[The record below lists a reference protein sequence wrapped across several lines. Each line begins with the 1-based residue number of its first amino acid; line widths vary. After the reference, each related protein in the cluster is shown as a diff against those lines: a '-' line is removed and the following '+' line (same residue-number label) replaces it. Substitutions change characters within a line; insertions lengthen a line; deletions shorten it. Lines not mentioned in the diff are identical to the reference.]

1 MGVSN
6 YDIATA
12 AFRRDRTQD
21 YELSILTGVDS
32 FAYIIRDR
40 TQNQLLAYRSYSF
53 GREEQTDYPAALQR
67 LIAADERL
75 QDTRYGKTV
84 LAWDTPVLTLV
95 PAALYTPGNPT
106 AYLDQLTVIGLDDE
120 VRHEHFQELDGEL
133 IYAARRDHIHAAE
146 EQLHA
151 LRTQHYGG
159 ALLTAWGRR
168 SRRLGE
174 ESISCSIR
182 DNRLFLAGHRNGA
195 LLYFNTF
202 RYDNSQ
208 DGVYYLLLAFDQCGF
223 TPDRVPLYL
232 SGEVTTSG
240 ELYNQF
246 YRYVE
251 DVRFSAYPTPPAAP
265 PELSGLPPHLY
276 FDLLC
281 LG

>member
-6 YDIATA
+6 YDIASA
-12 AFRRDRTQD
+12 AFAPDRTQD

-40 TQNQLLAYRSYSF
+40 TENRLLAYRSYSF
-53 GREEQTDYPAALQR
+53 GAEEKRDWPSAFGKLV
-67 LIAADERL
+67 AADDRL
-75 QDTRYGKTV
+75 RDRHYGKSV

-95 PAALYTPGNPT
+95 PAALYSNGNPA

-120 VRHEHFQELDGEL
+120 VRHEHFHELDGEL
-133 IYAARRDHIHAAE
+133 IFCAKGDFIFAAE
-146 EQLHA
+146 TQLRT
-151 LRTQHYGG
+151 LRTQHVAGG
-159 ALLTAWGRR
+159 LLTAWGMRA
-168 SRRLGE
+168 RRLGHL
-174 ESISCSIR
+174 SISCSVR
-182 DNRLFLAGHRNGA
+182 ENRLFIAGHRKGA
-195 LLYFNTF
+195 LEFYNTF
-202 RYDNSQ
+202 HFDSAQ
-208 DGVYYLLLAFDQCGF
+208 DGVYFLLLAYEQCGF

-232 SGEVTTSG
+232 SGDVTATG

-251 DVRFSAYPTPPAAP
+251 DIRFSVYPAPPAAP
-265 PELSGLPPHLY
+265 PELAGLPPHLY

>member
-6 YDIATA
+6 YDIASA

-53 GREEQTDYPAALQR
+53 GREERQSWPAALER
-67 LIAADERL
+67 IIAADDRL
-75 QDTRYGKTV
+75 RETRYGKTV

-95 PAALYTPGNPT
+95 PEALYTPGNPA
-106 AYLDQLTVIGLDDE
+106 AYLEQLTVVGLDDE
-120 VRHEHFQELDGEL
+120 VRHEHFQELGSEL
-133 IYAARRDHIHAAE
+133 IYSAKRDHITAAE

-151 LRTQHYGG
+151 LRTQHYAG

-168 SRRLGE
+168 SRRLAH
-174 ESISCSIR
+174 ESVSCSVR
-182 DNRLFLAGHRNGA
+182 ENRLFLAGHRNGN
-195 LLYFNTF
+195 LEYFNTF

-208 DGVYYLLLAFDQCGF
+208 DGVYFLLLAYDQCGF
-223 TPDRVPLYL
+223 APDRVPLYL
-232 SGEVTTSG
+232 SGDVTASG

-251 DVRFSAYPTPPAAP
+251 DVRFSVYPTPPAAP
-265 PELSGLPPHLY
+265 PELSGLAPHLY